1 MIDFGPP
8 LVVPELTY
16 SKEEFSIKTF
26 LDAPLL
32 SAPDVRH
39 LVALCATA
47 DTLIERVTRLKNV
60 ESFDVSLLQEIEAT
74 CQNLFPSM
82 KPQETLQ
89 MLGLLDMFPYLTQ
102 GLVVGKLELVSDN
115 PGASYLTYVS
125 LMNQVVIMGTQIYH
139 DACVTQHHK
148 YAAHQMALLYQCLN
162 MLQGETKPI
171 RRVIEA
177 RFDEI
182 KQITE
187 SKQPVFELEMSDW
200 LQEIT
205 WLCREEIKACPPYIH
220 KRLDPMMKVI
230 KHS

>member
-16 SKEEFSIKTF
+16 SKEEFSSGCALGCLHTQPHSDSTAFVGIANLGAVIFNVDTSEAACRGGLQTWRACFAVKTF

-82 KPQETLQ
+82 KPQ
-89 MLGLLDMFPYLTQ
+89 
-102 GLVVGKLELVSDN
+102 VSKRSCKL
-115 PGASYLTYVS
+115 Y
-125 LMNQVVIMGTQIYH
+125 YH
-139 DACVTQHHK
+139 ATCTACHAEVHMQ
-148 YAAHQMALLYQCLN
+148 
-162 MLQGETKPI
+162 
-171 RRVIEA
+171 
-177 RFDEI
+177 
-182 KQITE
+182 
-187 SKQPVFELEMSDW
+187 
-200 LQEIT
+200 
-205 WLCREEIKACPPYIH
+205 
-220 KRLDPMMKVI
+220 
-230 KHS
+230 

>member
-8 LVVPELTY
+8 LVVPELAFN
-16 SKEEFSIKTF
+16 KELHSIKLY
-26 LDAPLL
+26 LDQPLL

-74 CQNLFPSM
+74 CQDLYPNK

-89 MLGLLDMFPYLTQ
+89 TLGLLDMFPYLTQ
-102 GLVVGKLELVSDN
+102 GLVVGKLELVTEN
-115 PGASYLTYVS
+115 PGAAYLNYIN

-182 KQITE
+182 KIITE
-187 SKQPVFELEMSDW
+187 SKHPVFELEMSDW

-220 KRLDPMMKVI
+220 RKLEQMMKVL
-230 KHS
+230 KGS